1 MGQDQMKL
9 IFTALP
15 RTLISKI
22 GLKKKKQ
29 KQKKKPASVYQWRI
43 QQVAAVWCY
52 CPDLIKM
59 AVVWPIIASQLSAQ
73 MSTLWKRQITC

>member
-29 KQKKKPASVYQWRI
+29 KQKKNL
-43 QQVAAVWCY
+43 QVC
-52 CPDLIKM
+52 ISEEFNK
-59 AVVWPIIASQLSAQ
+59 
-73 MSTLWKRQITC
+73 

>member
-22 GLKKKKQ
+22 GLKKKKKNK
-29 KQKKKPASVYQWRI
+29 KQKKTL
-43 QQVAAVWCY
+43 QVC
-52 CPDLIKM
+52 ISEEFNK
-59 AVVWPIIASQLSAQ
+59 
-73 MSTLWKRQITC
+73 

>member
-22 GLKKKKQ
+22 GLKKKKNK
-29 KQKKKPASVYQWRI
+29 KQKKNL
-43 QQVAAVWCY
+43 QVC
-52 CPDLIKM
+52 ISEEFNK
-59 AVVWPIIASQLSAQ
+59 
-73 MSTLWKRQITC
+73 